1 MRLYDLNTSASV
13 KRNYIPGGGGWG
25 FPGSS
30 DGKESAC
37 KAGDL
42 ETPLSGRALEEEMA
56 AHSRI
61 LAWRIPWT
69 EETGRLQALGL
80 QRVWHGWATNTTHY
94 FLKILCSKATN
105 HTITQM
111 KTYTVLF
118 LVCKALFSLLCS
130 PIFCPCFKAQL
141 KTHLSWKLS
150 HHSLANA
157 SFLSWFIAWSICC
170 LSHPLAHA
178 ILVAI

>member
-1 MRLYDLNTSASV
+1 MHQLKEIISLGV
-13 KRNYIPGGGGWG
+13 GGGASLVVQMVKNL
-25 FPGSS
+25 P
-30 DGKESAC
+30 ARQ
-37 KAGDL
+37 
-42 ETPLSGRALEEEMA
+42 ETWRSLCQEEPLEEEMA